1 MYRIILCEVVHLI
14 RINAVPDS
22 DIFFKVKETNKTR
35 GHKFTLVKEQSR
47 LDVRKCSF
55 TQRTINVLINY
66 QLIVCMLVVII
77 YKYLVKTGYT

>member
-14 RINAVPDS
+14 RINAVPDC
-22 DIFFKVKETNKTR
+22 DICFKVKETNKTR

-47 LDVRKCSF
+47 LDVRKYSF
-55 TQRTINVLINY
+55 FQRTINVLINY